1 MPGKRIMDTPDT
13 TPNPENNPPDTE
25 NRRNALRDD
34 VTDMIA
40 YALWRHWKLRPPER
54 DLSATRRW
62 ARYATAHLDL
72 CGIEWIRKPP
82 AKCHSDANFEG

>member
-1 MPGKRIMDTPDT
+1 MTIPDT
-13 TPNPENNPPDTE
+13 TPKPDSGTP
-25 NRRNALRDD
+25 NTTNTKSRKDDLRDD

-40 YALWRHWKLRPPER
+40 YALWRHWQQRPPKR

-72 CGIEWIRKPP
+72 CGIEWTQKPP
-82 AKCHSDANFEG
+82 PDSHSDANF

>member
-1 MPGKRIMDTPDT
+1 MNTRETPLKPDI
-13 TPNPENNPPDTE
+13 EIPDTE
-25 NRRNALRDD
+25 SRENDLRDD

-40 YALWRHWKLRPPER
+40 YALWRHWKLRPAKR

-72 CGIEWIRKPP
+72 CGIEWTRKPP
-82 AKCHSDANFEG
+82 AKCHSDANF

>member
-1 MPGKRIMDTPDT
+1 MNTADSESPDIG
-13 TPNPENNPPDTE
+13 NRENDL
-25 NRRNALRDD
+25 RNE

-62 ARYATAHLDL
+62 ARCATDHLDL
-72 CGIEWIRKPP
+72 CGIEWTRKPP
-82 AKCHSDANFEG
+82 AKYHSDANFDR